1 MNKTANKLTK
11 TENAAILKHAYE
23 MEECSMPATTVTVSN
38 RGYIVLPVSIR
49 KALEL
54 KPGTKM
60 LISQD
65 KDTLI
70 LKTVP
75 SFTEKLAGLT
85 KQSIAQTPEEVD
97 AYIALERKDR
107 TG

>member
-1 MNKTANKLTK
+1 
-11 TENAAILKHAYE
+11 
-23 MEECSMPATTVTVSN
+23 
-38 RGYIVLPVSIR
+38 
-49 KALEL
+49 
-54 KPGTKM
+54 M

-97 AYIALERKDR
+97 SYIASERKDR
-107 TG
+107 IG